1 MASPPIS
8 PRQWRSR
15 RFCSIGYALHRKY
28 SIAVVGGAGT
38 WGSRYL
44 RAYAEH
50 PECEVIALV
59 DRARARRRE
68 FAEHYGVRVAYDGLE
83 ELLASEL
90 PNIVSIVL
98 PVAENPSAVIACA
111 EAGVKVVSCEKP
123 MAVELRCA
131 DDMVRVCS
139 ERGTVFC
146 CGSVYSGAPY
156 LRQTLDWVEEGHLGR
171 ITGAAIPGGLPHEV
185 AGGGCV
191 QLTILRLLTGLEVEW
206 VEGWV
211 LPPEPGWSSPTGG
224 SDSLGD
230 SASDC
235 PAYGRLGLSGGV
247 ICEIPRPE
255 TATPCLVAATGE
267 RGQLFVSSP
276 RPILIAGAGA
286 ASTPVSPGF
295 LDSPP
300 GDCFTALIER
310 LMRAFDTGREVYD
323 SGHGYHQALEIA
335 MALKLSAQRDHERL
349 PLPLADRLQRI
360 VPHPYRL
367 RGGDVAGWESIG
379 YRGPPRVS
387 R

>member
-1 MASPPIS
+1 VSDP
-8 PRQWRSR
+8 
-15 RFCSIGYALHRKY
+15 KY
-28 SIAVVGGAGT
+28 RVAVVGGAGT

-50 PECEVIALV
+50 ADCEVIALV
-59 DRARARRRE
+59 DSARDRRRE
-68 FAEHYGVRVAYDGLE
+68 FADHYGVANQLDSLE
-83 ELLASEL
+83 ELLAGEL
-90 PNIVSIVL
+90 PDIVSIVL
-98 PVAENPSAVIACA
+98 PVAENPRAVIACA

-123 MAVELRCA
+123 MAVALRSA
-131 DDMVRVCS
+131 DEMVRVCR

-146 CGSVYSGAPY
+146 CGSVYSGVPY
-156 LRQTLDWVEEGHLGR
+156 LRQTLDWIGEGHLGR

-206 VEGWV
+206 VEGWT
-211 LPPEPGWSSPTGG
+211 LPPEPGWSASTDGSGSPV
-224 SDSLGD
+224 D

-255 TATPCLVAATGE
+255 INTRCLAAVTGE
-267 RGQLFVSSP
+267 RGQVFIGSP
-276 RPILIAGAGA
+276 RPIFIAGAGA
-286 ASTPVSPGF
+286 ASSPVNPEF
-295 LDSPP
+295 FDRPP
-300 GDCFTALIER
+300 GDGFTALIER
-310 LMRAFDTGREVYD
+310 LMRASITGRELFD
-323 SGHGYHQALEIA
+323 SGRGYHQALEIA

-349 PLPLADRLQRI
+349 ALPLPDRSQRI

-379 YRGPPRVS
+379 YSGPPRAS
-387 R
+387 